1 MKNIY
6 IYYQTDADINY
17 LYLLYFY
24 NIAEYNQLT
33 NRYDIIHYSSL
44 RQLTE
49 RLNSGFDKQRI
60 SLSTVKRILSNQLY
74 IYYIKNNYES
84 KIIMINSDVHSMQK
98 QSFVRLTDI
107 EASFLMHHNDEL
119 LCKYFIYQKYYCGYN
134 KSKCHNSTIKQMLAA
149 MGYSTNNNDYI
160 SRISNYNTL
169 LSSSGLMNIQQYK
182 EDGKLR
188 NIYSF
193 G

>member
-1 MKNIY
+1 MKNLY
-6 IYYQTDADINY
+6 IYYYPDADISY

-24 NIAEYNQLT
+24 NIAEYNSLT
-33 NRYDIIHYSSL
+33 NRYDTIHYSSL

-49 RLNSGFDKQRI
+49 RLNSSFDSQRI
-60 SLSTVKRILSNQLY
+60 SLSTVKRILSNDLY
-74 IYYIKNNYES
+74 IYYIKNNKES
-84 KIIMINSDVHSMQK
+84 KIITINNDVYSMQK
-98 QSFVRLTDI
+98 KSFVKLTQI
-107 EASFLMHHNDEL
+107 EASFLMQQKDDF
-119 LCKYFIYQKYYCGYN
+119 LCKYFLYQKYYCGYS

-149 MGYSTNNNDYI
+149 MGYSANNKDYI
-160 SRISNYNTL
+160 SRISSYNTL
-169 LSSSGLMNIQQYK
+169 LSSFGLLNIQQYK